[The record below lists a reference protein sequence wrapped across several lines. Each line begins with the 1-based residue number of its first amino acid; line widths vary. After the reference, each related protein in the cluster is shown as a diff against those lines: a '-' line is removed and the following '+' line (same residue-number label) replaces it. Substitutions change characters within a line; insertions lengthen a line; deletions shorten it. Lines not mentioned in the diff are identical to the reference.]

1 MMLMGD
7 EDCGCNA
14 SGRCG
19 DCSGTQHVQGTRRV
33 SAVRN
38 TNTRGK
44 FDEEAVTK
52 CDSLVTCIYQC
63 P

>member
-7 EDCGCNA
+7 EECGCNA

-19 DCSGTQHVQGTRRV
+19 DCSGTQKVKGHWKGV

-38 TNTRGK
+38 TNTSLTRGR
-44 FDEEAVTK
+44 FNV
-52 CDSLVTCIYQC
+52 
-63 P
+63 